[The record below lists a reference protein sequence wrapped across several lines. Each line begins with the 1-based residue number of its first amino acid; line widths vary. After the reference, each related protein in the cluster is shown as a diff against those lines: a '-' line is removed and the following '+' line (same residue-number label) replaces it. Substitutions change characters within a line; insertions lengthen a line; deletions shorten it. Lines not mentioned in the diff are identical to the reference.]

1 MQSVALTGLLK
12 IELPSATIRLSDG
25 GLIKWGAET
34 FTAKDTLF
42 GTIASFSEVNEGV
55 GEEVPAFELTFSPP
69 ESSLADDLASPGYQ
83 TSQVTVWIAEYN
95 PATGSVVG
103 TPTVMFLGQLDQI
116 ELGVSRDSR
125 DLGAT
130 VVSFAERL
138 FSRNEG
144 NSLSEAFHKSV
155 WPGETGMDAA
165 NGLSITVSWGAESSG
180 QGYISTS
187 GPAWRRQWVDM

>member
-1 MQSVALTGLLK
+1 MESVALTGLLQ
-12 IELPSATIRLSDG
+12 IELPDATIRLSDG
-25 GLIKWGAET
+25 GLIKWGSET
-34 FTAKDTLF
+34 FTAKDPLF
-42 GTIASFSEVNEGV
+42 GTIASLSEVNEGV
-55 GEEVPAFELTFSPP
+55 GEEVPAFEVTFAPP

-103 TPTVMFLGQLDQI
+103 APTVMFLGQLDQI
-116 ELGVSRDSR
+116 EIGVSRDSR
-125 DLGAT
+125 DLGTT

-144 NSLSEAFHKSV
+144 NGLSEAFHKSV

-165 NGLSITVSWGAESSG
+165 NGLSITVAWGAESSG
-180 QGYISTS
+180 QGYISTN
-187 GPAWRRQWVDM
+187 GPAWRREWVTV

>member
-12 IELPSATIRLSDG
+12 IELPDATVRLSDG

-34 FTAKDTLF
+34 FTAKDPLF

-55 GEEVPAFELTFSPP
+55 GEEVPAFEVTFAPP

-125 DLGAT
+125 DLGTT

-144 NSLSEAFHKSV
+144 NGLSEAFHKSV

-165 NGLSITVSWGAESSG
+165 NGLSITVAWGAESSG
-180 QGYISTS
+180 QGYLTSTA
-187 GPAWRRQWVDM
+187 PWNRQWVTVQ